1 MHHAELFGEWTLNRG
16 YSVAIQDKKFLP
28 VSSGIPLGVDSI
40 HIPNGIL
47 YYTNPRKGILG
58 RVPITVNGS
67 ARGLAQ
73 LFANMTNPD
82 NFVLAED
89 GIAYV
94 AGANTLYR
102 VNQNESENILVTLRS
117 KGLRPLSLEEPG
129 WTMACRMLA
138 QMEVY
143 WHL

>member
-1 MHHAELFGEWTLNRG
+1 MVSCIMPTPGKAF
-16 YSVAIQDKKFLP
+16 SVEF
-28 VSSGIPLGVDSI
+28 
-40 HIPNGIL
+40 
-47 YYTNPRKGILG
+47 
-58 RVPITVNGS
+58 
-67 ARGLAQ
+67 
-73 LFANMTNPD
+73 PD